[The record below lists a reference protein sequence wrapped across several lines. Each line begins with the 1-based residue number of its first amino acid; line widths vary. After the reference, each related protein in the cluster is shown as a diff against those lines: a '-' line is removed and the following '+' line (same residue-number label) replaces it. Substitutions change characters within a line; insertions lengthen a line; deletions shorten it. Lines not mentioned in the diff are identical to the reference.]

1 MKTIFT
7 TLSAILFI
15 AQLANA
21 QPELEESKR
30 ERLEA
35 LKVAHITQELQLTPD
50 EAQKFWPIYNE
61 MTEKMR
67 AIRKE
72 QRNNRIEAKNGFD
85 EMSDAEISAVID
97 REFQF
102 EQEELNV
109 KKEYNARFKKILPIR
124 KVAKLHM
131 AEKSFRKKLLRGARD
146 HRNMSGR
153 PRPH

>member
-7 TLSAILFI
+7 IVSAILFI
-15 AQLANA
+15 AQVASA

-61 MTEKMR
+61 MTGKMR

-72 QRNNRIEAKNGFD
+72 QRGNRIEAKNSFD

-102 EQEELNV
+102 EQEELNL

-131 AEKSFRKKLLRGARD
+131 AEKGFRKKLLRGARD
-146 HRNMSGR
+146 HRNIPDG